1 MRIFKGLFLLT
12 LQLTFWVTAAVASD
26 TTTFVPSTSCATYL
40 DYANRDKASV
50 NAPDARNRV
59 ISAMKIMQPYMTEF
73 ASLHLGQEVMG
84 QIMRSYFIR
93 LELECHSHPDQ
104 LLSQVIP
111 KVGNGLVDNLN
122 DALAHSGVKTHLS
135 YPSF

>member
-1 MRIFKGLFLLT
+1 MRIFKGLCLLA
-12 LQLTFWVTAAVASD
+12 LQLTFGVTAAVASD

-40 DYANRDKASV
+40 EYANRDKASV
-50 NAPDARNRV
+50 NAPEARNRV

-84 QIMRSYFIR
+84 QIMRNYFIR
-93 LELECHSHPDQ
+93 LELECHSHHDQ

-122 DALAHSGVKTHLS
+122 DALAHSGVKTQLS

>member
-12 LQLTFWVTAAVASD
+12 LQLAFGVTAAVASD
-26 TTTFVPSTSCATYL
+26 TTIFVPSTSCATYL
-40 DYANRDKASV
+40 DYANRDKASP
-50 NAPDARNRV
+50 NTQEARNRV
-59 ISAMKIMQPYMTEF
+59 ISAMKIMQPYMTDF
-73 ASLHLGQEVMG
+73 ASLHLGQEVIG
-84 QIMRSYFIR
+84 QIIRSFFIR
-93 LELECHSHPDQ
+93 MELECHSHSDQ

-111 KVGNGLVDNLN
+111 KVGNGIVDNLN